1 MHTKCDTY
9 VFIIIL
15 LKVFSYPMHIV
26 SILRYIFIFDRLP
39 NFLLKHL
46 TMKKRKLN
54 LSVTVYS
61 SSVCNI
67 QITMQASHLV
77 GGIVKMHN
85 HFKKEPTA
93 DCTLILSAYY
103 FIEHKLY
110 MNKLWW
116 FFKFSYFCDLIGDV
130 MVSVLASSAVDRG
143 FESRSGQT
151 IDYEIDSCCFSAK
164 HTVLRRKSKDWLA
177 QNQDNVSE
185 WGDMSISGLSFQWA
199 STIKIQRSVLV

>member
-1 MHTKCDTY
+1 MFLLLYYYGYFH
-9 VFIIIL
+9 IL
-15 LKVFSYPMHIV
+15 SYE
-26 SILRYIFIFDRLP
+26 YIKYFTIYSIFDRLP

-61 SSVCNI
+61 SLVCNI
-67 QITMQASHLV
+67 QITTQASHLV

-110 MNKLWW
+110 MNKL
-116 FFKFSYFCDLIGDV
+116 
-130 MVSVLASSAVDRG
+130 
-143 FESRSGQT
+143 
-151 IDYEIDSCCFSAK
+151 
-164 HTVLRRKSKDWLA
+164 
-177 QNQDNVSE
+177 
-185 WGDMSISGLSFQWA
+185 
-199 STIKIQRSVLV
+199 